1 MQITREEVEY
11 VANLARLKLNDQE
24 KELFTRQ
31 LDSIL
36 KYMEKLNELDTSQ
49 VPPTSHVQPL
59 RNVMREDKAEDSHLQ
74 EDMMAN
80 APEREDNFYVVP
92 RVIE

>member
-1 MQITREEVEY
+1 MKITREEVEY

-36 KYMEKLNELDTSQ
+36 KYIEKLNELDTSQ

-59 RNVMREDKAEDSHLQ
+59 RNVMREDKTEDSPLK

-80 APEREDNFYVVP
+80 APERDDNFYVVP